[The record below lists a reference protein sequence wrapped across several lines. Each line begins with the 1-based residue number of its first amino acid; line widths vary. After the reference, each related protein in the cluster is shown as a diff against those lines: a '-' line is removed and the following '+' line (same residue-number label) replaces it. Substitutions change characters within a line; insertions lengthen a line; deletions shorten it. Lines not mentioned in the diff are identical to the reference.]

1 MVSPVR
7 HLMSLEAS
15 MPPEGFATLLHLC
28 LCITNS
34 LLMGKMTPV
43 IEALATHI
51 IFTWFPP
58 ILRLEGRT
66 VLQMYGFSVWILSM
80 NFLMFCKYW
89 MPSKRHHMPMWV
101 RFPFGINYVMV
112 SHVWT
117 QNQSFAP
124 PTTFVRFP
132 LVWLFWGS
140 KGFLRI
146 FTMDRN
152 YISVMSVS
160 GLLDNN
166 PKSEFSKEV
175 ILERKLTS
183 DMSV

>member
-1 MVSPVR
+1 MVSPVH
-7 HLMSLEAS
+7 HLMSLEAW
-15 MPPEGFATLLHLC
+15 MPPEGFATLLDLC

-34 LLMGKMTPV
+34 LLMGKVRPV

-66 VLQMYGFSVWILSM
+66 VLQMYGFSPVWIFSCVVNTECLPKDTT
-80 NFLMFCKYW
+80 CTV
-89 MPSKRHHMPMWV
+89 WV
-101 RFPFGINYVMV
+101 RFPFRINYVMA
-112 SHVWT
+112 SYVWT

-166 PKSEFSKEV
+166 PKSGCSKEV